1 MLIIS
6 SGPAADHRHGW
17 HGQSWAGGRPEAPG
31 ALGSS
36 RVTVA
41 SPLSTAAGQFAPSRG
56 NYQRRAGPAL
66 GKGPYLG

>member
-1 MLIIS
+1 MLIS
-6 SGPAADHRHGW
+6 SGPAADHRQGHCSP
-17 HGQSWAGGRPEAPG
+17 GQAQRLAAGLG

-41 SPLSTAAGQFAPSRG
+41 SPLSTVAGQFAPSRG
-56 NYQRRAGPAL
+56 NYQRRAGPPL

>member
-1 MLIIS
+1 MSCSNQKMLAQQL
-6 SGPAADHRHGW
+6 AAH
-17 HGQSWAGGRPEAPG
+17 QWAE

-56 NYQRRAGPAL
+56 NYQRRAGPPL